1 MHGSCQAHLHMKV
14 IQGKKRKNLSA
25 NLARTCQFEELFW
38 TVEISIELTPSRRT
52 KLTDSVASID
62 NLKKTLLSG
71 PPENEQ
77 AIFASFERFHHKT
90 LINESCFFLINQ
102 LSSKSCSIRWT

>member
-25 NLARTCQFEELFW
+25 NLASTCQFEELFW

-62 NLKKTLLSG
+62 NLKKKVYNTKSEGNGVFRHYVGCIVPIFVLG
-71 PPENEQ
+71 EN
-77 AIFASFERFHHKT
+77 
-90 LINESCFFLINQ
+90 LI
-102 LSSKSCSIRWT
+102 